1 MNQNSKTS
9 EDSIDLKELFFSL
22 IAQWKIIAC
31 CVVLSLICALLYLR
45 ITPDTYSVDAMVQ
58 VEDSKGAASAA
69 LLGDLSKASGGLSQ
83 KSPADPE
90 IEILRSRMVLGQVI
104 QNLNLDINI
113 KDNQSSLIG
122 KLVSQDQ
129 SKLEYRHDAVIYT
142 NQNNNLIVKQLSVP
156 EYYLDKPLKLE
167 FKDVNQF
174 TLTYKDEVVFN
185 GLLNKKNILNTD
197 KGLWQVQLNTQGNL
211 KDHSYT
217 LTKLAL
223 PTAVNQFNTIYGVAE
238 KGKMTGVIGLSYL
251 GQDPEHITQVLNSVL
266 NVYHEQNIER
276 KSLESK
282 QTLAFLEKQLPELRK
297 QLEDSEIKFN
307 QFREKYK
314 TVDVNAESE
323 LLLKQNIDLEK
334 LKIELQQKQAEL
346 SAKYTNDHPLI
357 LQIDAQI
364 TEINKKIADLNNR
377 LTQLPETQRLYLQL
391 YRDVKVNTELYTSL
405 LNSYQ
410 QLKIANAGEIGNV
423 RIIDTA
429 VEPVKPIKPKKL
441 IVLILSI
448 FVGGFIGVLI
458 ALLRK
463 MMRSGVN
470 DSTQI
475 ENELDLPVYATVP
488 RSPIQE
494 TRMSI
499 LKKKKSIPILAVK
512 SSDDIAIESLRSIR
526 TAIHFALTSAKN
538 NIIMIA
544 GPSPEVGKSFIS
556 TNLATIFAQG
566 NKRVLLID
574 ADMRRGYMHKY
585 FDVEVKPGLSELL
598 SGQADLTQVL
608 HKTQVANLDVITR
621 GKSPA
626 NPSEM
631 LSSTQFKDL
640 LEKFQTQYD
649 HIIIDTPPVLAVT
662 DGIIISQYTG
672 VNLIVARYAKSHM
685 KELELTV
692 NRFEQ
697 AGVKVNGFILNDIQ
711 RSSGGGYGYNYAYT
725 YKAQK
730 EDLLKVFLKSR
741 VK

>member
-1 MNQNSKTS
+1 MNQNSKTN

-31 CVVLSLICALLYLR
+31 CVILSLICALLYLR
-45 ITPDTYSVDAMVQ
+45 ITPDTYAVDAMVQ

-69 LLGDLSKASGGLSQ
+69 LLGDLSKVTGGLGQ
-83 KSPADPE
+83 KSPTDAE
-90 IEILRSRMVLGQVI
+90 IEILKSRMVLGQVI
-104 QNLNLDINI
+104 HNLNLDIKI
-113 KDNQSSLIG
+113 KDNQSGLTAKLITQG
-122 KLVSQDQ
+122 K
-129 SKLEYRHDAVIYT
+129 SKLEYRHDAVIYSKKDYS
-142 NQNNNLIVKQLSVP
+142 LIVNQLNVP

-167 FKDVNQF
+167 FKDANRFNLISNDQIVF
-174 TLTYKDEVVFN
+174 TGV
-185 GLLNKKNILNTD
+185 LNKNNILNTN
-197 KGLWQVQLNTQGNL
+197 KGLWQVKINTQGNI
-211 KDHSYT
+211 KEQSYT
-217 LTKLAL
+217 LIKLSL
-223 PTAVNQFNTIYGVAE
+223 LTAVNQFNAIYKIAE
-238 KGKMTGVIGLSYL
+238 KGKMTGVIGLSYS
-251 GQDPEHITQVLNSVL
+251 GQDPEHITQVLNNVL

-282 QTLAFLEKQLPELRK
+282 QTLAFLEKQLPELKK

-307 QFREKYK
+307 QFREKYR

-364 TEINKKIADLNNR
+364 AEINKKIGDLNNR

-429 VEPVKPIKPKKL
+429 VEPVKPIKPQKL

-448 FVGGFIGVLI
+448 LAGGFIGVLI
-458 ALLRK
+458 ALLRN
-463 MMRSGVN
+463 MMRSGVK
-470 DSTQI
+470 DSAQI

-512 SSDDIAIESLRSIR
+512 NSDDIAIESLRSIR

-585 FDVEVKPGLSELL
+585 FDVDVKPGLSELL

-621 GKSPA
+621 GKSPT

-631 LSSTQFKDL
+631 LSSTQFKEL
-640 LEKFQTQYD
+640 LEQLQTQYD

-672 VNLIVARYAKSHM
+672 VNLIVARYIKSHM

-711 RSSGGGYGYNYAYT
+711 RSSGGGYGYNYAYA

-730 EDLLKVFLKSR
+730 ED
-741 VK
+741 

>member
-1 MNQNSKTS
+1 MNQNSKTN

-31 CVVLSLICALLYLR
+31 CVILSLICALLYLR
-45 ITPDTYSVDAMVQ
+45 ITPDTYAVDAMVQ

-69 LLGDLSKASGGLSQ
+69 LLGDLSKVTGGLGQ
-83 KSPADPE
+83 KSPTDAE
-90 IEILRSRMVLGQVI
+90 VEILKSRMVLGQVI
-104 QNLNLDINI
+104 HNLNLDIKI
-113 KDNQSSLIG
+113 KDNQSGFTAKLITQG
-122 KLVSQDQ
+122 K
-129 SKLEYRHDAVIYT
+129 SKLEYRHDAVIYSKKDYS
-142 NQNNNLIVKQLSVP
+142 LIVNQLNVP

-167 FKDVNQF
+167 FKDANRFNLISNDQIVF
-174 TLTYKDEVVFN
+174 TGV
-185 GLLNKKNILNTD
+185 LNKNNILNTN
-197 KGLWQVQLNTQGNL
+197 KGLWQVKINTQGNI
-211 KDHSYT
+211 KEQSYT
-217 LTKLAL
+217 LIKLSL
-223 PTAVNQFNTIYGVAE
+223 LTAVNQFNAIYKIAE
-238 KGKMTGVIGLSYL
+238 KGKMTGVIGLSYS
-251 GQDPEHITQVLNSVL
+251 GQDPEHITQVLNNVL

-282 QTLAFLEKQLPELRK
+282 QTLAFLEKQLPELKK

-307 QFREKYK
+307 QFREKYR

-458 ALLRK
+458 ALLRN

-494 TRMSI
+494 TRMNI

-585 FDVEVKPGLSELL
+585 FDVDVKPGLSELL

-621 GKSPA
+621 GKSPT

-711 RSSGGGYGYNYAYT
+711 RSGGGGYGYNYAYA

-730 EDLLKVFLKSR
+730 ED
-741 VK
+741 

>member
-1 MNQNSKTS
+1 MNQNSKTN

-31 CVVLSLICALLYLR
+31 CVILSLICALLYLR
-45 ITPDTYSVDAMVQ
+45 ITPDTYAVDAMVQ

-69 LLGDLSKASGGLSQ
+69 LLGDLSKVTGGLGQ
-83 KSPADPE
+83 KSPTDAE
-90 IEILRSRMVLGQVI
+90 IEILKSRMVLGQVI
-104 QNLNLDINI
+104 HNLNLDIKI
-113 KDNQSSLIG
+113 KDNQSGFTAKLITQG
-122 KLVSQDQ
+122 K
-129 SKLEYRHDAVIYT
+129 SKLEYRHDAVIYSKKDYS
-142 NQNNNLIVKQLSVP
+142 LIVNQLNVP

-167 FKDVNQF
+167 FKDANRFNLISNDQIVF
-174 TLTYKDEVVFN
+174 TGV
-185 GLLNKKNILNTD
+185 LNKNNILNTN
-197 KGLWQVQLNTQGNL
+197 KGLWQVKINTQGSI
-211 KDHSYT
+211 KEQSYT
-217 LTKLAL
+217 LIKLSL
-223 PTAVNQFNTIYGVAE
+223 LTAVNQFNAIYKIAE
-238 KGKMTGVIGLSYL
+238 KGKMTGVIGLSYS
-251 GQDPEHITQVLNSVL
+251 GQDPEHITQVLNNVL

-282 QTLAFLEKQLPELRK
+282 QTLAFLEKQLPELKK

-307 QFREKYK
+307 QFREKYR

-364 TEINKKIADLNNR
+364 AEINKKIGDLNNR

-429 VEPVKPIKPKKL
+429 VEPVKPIKPQKL

-448 FVGGFIGVLI
+448 LAGGFIGVLI
-458 ALLRK
+458 ALLRN
-463 MMRSGVN
+463 MMRSGVK
-470 DSTQI
+470 DSAQI

-526 TAIHFALTSAKN
+526 TAIHFALTTAKN

-585 FDVEVKPGLSELL
+585 FDVDVKPGLSELL
-598 SGQADLTQVL
+598 SGQSALQQVL

-621 GKSPA
+621 GKSPT

-631 LSSTQFKDL
+631 LSSTQFKEL
-640 LEKFQTQYD
+640 LEQLQTQYD

-672 VNLIVARYAKSHM
+672 VNLIVARYIKSHM

-711 RSSGGGYGYNYAYT
+711 RSSGGGYGYNYAYA

-730 EDLLKVFLKSR
+730 ED
-741 VK
+741 

>member
-45 ITPDTYSVDAMVQ
+45 ITPDIYAVDAMVQ

-69 LLGDLSKASGGLSQ
+69 LLGDLSKVSQGLSQ

-104 QNLNLDINI
+104 QNLNLDII
-113 KDNQSSLIG
+113 VKDNQSGLIN
-122 KLVSQDQ
+122 KLISQD
-129 SKLEYRHDAVIYT
+129 KRNLEYRHDAVTYT
-142 NQNNNLIVKQLSVP
+142 NPNNSLIIKKLIVP
-156 EYYLDKPLKLE
+156 EYYLDKRLKLE
-167 FKDVNQF
+167 FKDQNQF
-174 TLTYKDEVVFN
+174 TLSYKNQVIFN
-185 GLLNKKNILNTD
+185 GMLNQKNVLNTD
-197 KGLWQVQLNTQGNL
+197 KGLWQIQLNAQGNL
-211 KDHSYT
+211 QKQNYT

-223 PTAVNQFNTIYGVAE
+223 PTAVKNFNDIYGVAE
-238 KGKMTGVIGLSYL
+238 KGKMTGVIGLYYL
-251 GQDPEHITQVLNSVL
+251 GQDAEHITQVLNNVL

-334 LKIELQQKQAEL
+334 LKIELEQKQAEL

-357 LQIDAQI
+357 RQIDAQI
-364 TEINKKIADLNNR
+364 SEINKKIADLNNR

-391 YRDVKVNTELYTSL
+391 YRDVKVNNELYTSL

-429 VEPVKPIKPKKL
+429 VEPVKPVKPKKL

-458 ALLRK
+458 ALLRNMLRNGIK
-463 MMRSGVN
+463 DSG
-470 DSTQI
+470 QI

-494 TRMSI
+494 TRMNI
-499 LKKKKSIPILAVK
+499 LKKKRAIPILAVK

-585 FDVEVKPGLSELL
+585 FDVDIKPGLSELL

-621 GKSPA
+621 GKSPT

-711 RSSGGGYGYNYAYT
+711 RSSGGGYGYNYAYA

-730 EDLLKVFLKSR
+730 ED
-741 VK
+741 